1 MDNLGNRR
9 ISLAEKLRKIPL
21 SFFGKKDL
29 ADLTSTIM
37 ADCTF
42 LEQSFSHF
50 IPELVG
56 SIVSTL
62 LISVSLLFGDW
73 RMALATLWVLPLSFA
88 IVGFSAIDDALA
100 AVCLA
105 KATDKVDPNRVYIA
119 GHSMGGYLIPRIDQ
133 ADTDNRI
140 AGYISLA
147 GSVRSIMELTLIQID
162 YILSLH
168 TFVEIPAM
176 GTPNDYNTATH
187 VDEKVAQDIRDFIL
201 E

>member
-1 MDNLGNRR
+1 M
-9 ISLAEKLRKIPL
+9 
-21 SFFGKKDL
+21 
-29 ADLTSTIM
+29 
-37 ADCTF
+37 
-42 LEQSFSHF
+42 
-50 IPELVG
+50 
-56 SIVSTL
+56 
-62 LISVSLLFGDW
+62 
-73 RMALATLWVLPLSFA
+73 
-88 IVGFSAIDDALA
+88 
-100 AVCLA
+100 
-105 KATDKVDPNRVYIA
+105 YIA

>member
-73 RMALATLWVLPLSFA
+73 LMALATLWVLPLSFA
-88 IVGFSAIDDALA
+88 IVGFSAKIQERLNQKTMDAKMACTDGIQECIETVRDLKANNAEGPYLKGLEKKIKAVEKRSIINEFGLA
-100 AVCLA
+100 AFVVTASLIL
-105 KATDKVDPNRVYIA
+105 KLGIA
-119 GHSMGGYLIPRIDQ
+119 IWLW
-133 ADTDNRI
+133 
-140 AGYISLA
+140 
-147 GSVRSIMELTLIQID
+147 
-162 YILSLH
+162 
-168 TFVEIPAM
+168 
-176 GTPNDYNTATH
+176 
-187 VDEKVAQDIRDFIL
+187 
-201 E
+201 